1 MNEEWGD
8 GKGKKRIMSKL
19 ELSGRTKRKIDGKLV
34 DLDYRISG

>member
-19 ELSGRTKRKIDGKLV
+19 ELSGIEDKKED
-34 DLDYRISG
+34 